1 VRLYTLPATTSHT
14 IKVIQILQIIQII
27 QIIQIVIITTMQLP
41 VLFISLALVAP
52 SIAHFSVT

>member
-14 IKVIQILQIIQII
+14 IKVIQILQII